1 MANKGFI
8 TDWLGNQMLPI
19 TRGELVLDQHGQV
32 ALHSMDFIADI
43 EKNLPGLMTAAEKA
57 MLSGSG
63 NGQSL
68 TDIYTK
74 LDYINTGLK
83 VNGRPL
89 TFYNTQ
95 TGAQTVIN
103 ITQTG
108 GLVLG
113 TVDNGINIG
122 LEELKTA
129 DTTVSQILK
138 SITLDKYGRVT
149 AVTGAPLTNEEI
161 PTELT
166 GKTIT
171 NSTLNG
177 CLTAATEIANDAKAI
192 VNKGYVDQAI
202 QNVTGV
208 ATGALKFAGSVDNS
222 DDAVTIVSNA
232 NNNNKYYKVTKDFEL
247 SSEYIHQETATI
259 NQYGKIKAG
268 DTLIVYTNSQSVT
281 KFVHI
286 PSGNDITAIT
296 VKEQGQ
302 SGNVMTSEIG
312 EIEFQFSSLFDV
324 SLVTGTQRTL
334 SIAIPKADGSTD
346 GYLSKSDYAL
356 FSSYADSLA
365 VSYTSIVPTSGNDI
379 YQIGTITVGTTP
391 YTIYGKNNVS
401 DLTLNNGTVNN
412 YNPILKFSETGSKDK
427 DITFK
432 GLNGIQVRKVN
443 NDIEILSALAID
455 SNSTKYLELTED
467 YKLKA
472 KIGTVNNGVVTDG
485 LTDYAEFVYLKASVL
500 TQGVIFASIDYSLK
514 SETTPGDKD
523 PYRYGNDSLREAV
536 KITI

>member
-1 MANKGFI
+1 MTNKGFI

-19 TRGELVLDQHGQV
+19 TRGELVLDQNGQV

-74 LDYINTGLK
+74 LNHINTGLK
-83 VNGRPL
+83 VNGSPL

-95 TGAQTVIN
+95 TGAQTVID

-113 TVDNGINIG
+113 TTNNGINIG
-122 LEELKTA
+122 LEELKTG

-149 AVTGAPLTNEEI
+149 AVTGAPLTNDEI
-161 PTELT
+161 PPELT
-166 GKTIT
+166 DKTIT
-171 NSTLNG
+171 NGTLNS
-177 CLTAATEIANDAKAI
+177 CLTSTTEIANDVKAV

-202 QNVTGV
+202 QNITGV
-208 ATGALKFAGSVDNS
+208 ATGALKFKGAIDNTE
-222 DDAVTIVSNA
+222 DAITIVSNA
-232 NNNNKYYKVTKDFEL
+232 NNNNYYYKVTKDFEL

-302 SGNVMTSEIG
+302 SGNVMTSQIG

-334 SIAIPKADGSTD
+334 SIAIPKADGNTD
-346 GYLSKSDYAL
+346 GYLSKNDYAL
-356 FSSYADSLA
+356 FSSYAENYA
-365 VSYTSIVPTSGNDI
+365 VSYTSIIPTSEDGI
-379 YQIGTITVGTTP
+379 YQIGTITVGTIP
-391 YTIYGKNNVS
+391 YNIYGKNSISN
-401 DLTLNNGTVNN
+401 LTLNNGTVDN
-412 YNPILKFSETGSKDK
+412 YNPILKFSETGAEDK
-427 DITFK
+427 NITFK

-443 NDIEILSALAID
+443 DDIEILSTLTID

-472 KIGTVNNGVVTDG
+472 KIGTVSNGVVTDG
-485 LTDYAEFVYLKASVL
+485 LTDYAEFLQLKASIL
-500 TQGVIFASIDYSLK
+500 TQGIIFASIDYSLK
-514 SETTPGDKD
+514 SETPPGDTD
-523 PYRYGNDSLREAV
+523 PYRYGNDSLKEAV
-536 KITI
+536 RITI